1 MVAGTQWVEA
11 QMSLRPLRWM
21 GTGLLFAT
29 ATGLGALLA
38 GYPFLTTHTWHISV
52 PLLGDIHI
60 ASALFFDIGV
70 YAVVVG
76 STLLILT
83 ALAHQSVRGHKTASL
98 PKSVASKGA
107 V

>member
-1 MVAGTQWVEA
+1 M
-11 QMSLRPLRWM
+11 
-21 GTGLLFAT
+21 
-29 ATGLGALLA
+29 
-38 GYPFLTTHTWHISV
+38 
-52 PLLGDIHI
+52 LGDIHV

-83 ALAHQSVRGHKTASL
+83 ALAHQSVRGHKTAAQ
-98 PKSVASKGA
+98 PKPVAMKET